1 MIGAVRAASLPAGSW
16 YAEQQG
22 RMETVYSVSH
32 YNSDGSFSNSFREC
46 WLGGS
51 RDHIESGEWS
61 MSGDRMHEVTEIVS
75 GRGVHLVAD
84 YEVTRGIDDT
94 WTIRVVGGE
103 ALRILG
109 HMARRLVRVAP
120 NFVLPTCA
128 PIS

>member
-1 MIGAVRAASLPAGSW
+1 
-16 YAEQQG
+16 
-22 RMETVYSVSH
+22 
-32 YNSDGSFSNSFREC
+32 
-46 WLGGS
+46 
-51 RDHIESGEWS
+51 